1 MQKPKIRKKASIGA
15 SMLLLLT
22 SQNLQLEPILTRLL
36 NLPGIVVEN
45 FHESETDLLLE
56 IEA

>member
-1 MQKPKIRKKASIGA
+1 
-15 SMLLLLT
+15 MLLLLT